1 VRSIAQPP
9 DLAAMIGNSRLTAQI
24 VYEPISTAGS
34 VGKMKNIRRKRGFNA
49 IFAVCS
55 AARKSRLVRSF
66 SV

>member
-1 VRSIAQPP
+1 
-9 DLAAMIGNSRLTAQI
+9 MIGNSRLTAQI
-24 VYEPISTAGS
+24 VYEPISKAGS

-55 AARKSRLVRSF
+55 AARKYRLVRSF

>member
-1 VRSIAQPP
+1 
-9 DLAAMIGNSRLTAQI
+9 MIGNSRLTARI
-24 VYEPISTAGS
+24 AYAPISTAGG

-49 IFAVCS
+49 IFAVRS